1 MTFQDN
7 AFGKRVLVV
16 DDNPKAQNA
25 RALRLGEHGV
35 AVDRVSTIAK
45 ARSRLRDDT
54 YDLVLLA
61 ARENPEDA
69 IAFRLE
75 IQEQNPNQRVAFLVG
90 PPDYISFR
98 LAEDQTR
105 EQSKSSN
112 WMEKLKGR
120 LASA

>member
-16 DDNPKAQNA
+16 DENPKTQNV
-25 RALRLGEHGV
+25 RALRLGERGV
-35 AVDRVSTIAK
+35 AVDTVSTFAQ

-61 ARENPEDA
+61 AQENPEDA
-69 IAFRLE
+69 LAFRLE
-75 IQEQNPNQRVAFLVG
+75 IRERNPKQHVAFMVG
-90 PPDYISFR
+90 PPQYISFR
-98 LAEDQTR
+98 LGKKPSR
-105 EQSKSSN
+105 N
-112 WMEKLKGR
+112 WAEKLKGR